1 MFCPSKMS
9 DSFIQNCKFHIIKN
23 KKKNKKKKKKKRRR
37 KEKEQKKEKKEKKKK
52 KKEKKKKKKMMMII
66 IMIMMMMMMYQ
77 GRRVRQDS
85 LERLEFLDD
94 LALLVIPDLLV
105 LVDHQEYV
113 EIQDQWDAHQDQ
125 EYRDVQV
132 LQALEEVQDQQVNTG

>member
-1 MFCPSKMS
+1 
-9 DSFIQNCKFHIIKN
+9 
-23 KKKNKKKKKKKRRR
+23 
-37 KEKEQKKEKKEKKKK
+37 
-52 KKEKKKKKKMMMII
+52 
-66 IMIMMMMMMYQ
+66 MMMMMMYQ

-85 LERLEFLDD
+85 LERLELLDD